1 MVLDMDISVY
11 WYQIFSISDSSKIIY
26 IVADNTL
33 KYTKIILT
41 QQSNASDTETREVRA
56 DDIDLTKLN

>member
-41 QQSNASDTETREVRA
+41 QQSNASDTETLEVRA